1 MTTRPTRL
9 AFTVSTLAISAFG
22 LAVMTGPA
30 AMAAQTTQSAQIAQ
44 TAQSTVMH
52 HAIDRTQLKGA
63 AGDSCD
69 PGDGDT
75 GTLDDVGDCIDN

>member
-1 MTTRPTRL
+1 MTTRPLRL
-9 AFTVSTLAISAFG
+9 AATVSTLAVSAFG
-22 LAVMTGPA
+22 LAVMAGPA
-30 AMAAQTTQSAQIAQ
+30 AMAAQTTQSVQN
-44 TAQSTVMH
+44 AQSTAMH
-52 HAIDRTQLKGA
+52 HGTERTQFKGA